1 MAQPNLN
8 VLIKQR
14 ENKENYLKW
23 NEKVEN
29 KPQARYNIRDMGV
42 IGKVELKMPGLFT
55 KKLGES
61 GTHNM

>member
-8 VLIKQR
+8 VLVKQR
-14 ENKENYLKW
+14 ENKENYLKY
-23 NEKVEN
+23 NENVEN
-29 KPQARYNIRDMGV
+29 KPQVRYTIRDVGG